1 MKNYYERSGC
11 EMKIGSIVIAC
22 YEFDKMLAFWQE
34 DLHYIR
40 REPANGGWVVRCD
53 PEGRRPNVSLN
64 QVPRKNTGRRSRL
77 HLDLYT
83 NNREAEVDRLIRIGR
98 ESLSVEI

>member
-40 REPANGGWVVRCD
+40 REPANGAG
-53 PEGRRPNVSLN
+53 
-64 QVPRKNTGRRSRL
+64 
-77 HLDLYT
+77 LYYVILRGGGLT
-83 NNREAEVDRLIRIGR
+83 CL
-98 ESLSVEI
+98 